1 MTLEPGIEALEQV
14 TARDEIVPQPRL
26 LELRPCDSERILRHR
41 RDRRA
46 PGRIRCSAMSR
57 AVVLVAV
64 LVIQAVTLMVLSR
77 FFSGVHIDSWATA
90 FGAAIVI
97 ALLNSVLWPAFI
109 RVIQR
114 INLILFVL
122 LTFVLNGACVVI
134 AGALLPGMHVD
145 NLWTGFLVS
154 LGLTATTTIFTTL
167 FGFHD
172 ADYWTRWI
180 IKRTVPLQA
189 AAVETDVPGFIFLQI
204 DGLSETVLRQAL
216 DEGRV
221 PTIARWLADGTHRLV
236 GWEANL
242 PCQTSASQA
251 GILHGSNVD
260 IPAFRW
266 LEKESGRVLVS
277 NHPKD
282 ARDIEAR
289 VTNGNGLLAD
299 GGVGRGNIFTGD
311 AEDVMLTFSTVLDA
325 SRRRGAHYV
334 AYLSSPVN
342 LARTILL
349 VFWDIGLEL
358 WARLRAR
365 MRHVQPHGHRGFPY
379 PLVRAFTTTFLR
391 DVVVY
396 TLIGDMFRGVP
407 AAYADFVGY
416 DEVAHHSGITQP
428 DALAVLRRIDH
439 QLARL
444 ETAAKSAPRPYH
456 FVLLSDHG
464 QTQGATFRQRYGV
477 SLGDYVRGLM
487 DPDKSVDDITHEADS
502 WGYMNAFLTESSSA
516 DGDASNTGQLT
527 RRAVRNHVHDGLVEY
542 GPSTPESSQANV
554 TVLASGNLGLV
565 YFNDLPGRLTYEQI
579 TAAYPR
585 VVPGLVQHAGVGF
598 VMVRTERG
606 PIAIGAKGVH
616 ILTENRIDGEDPL
629 TNFGDRAAAHLVR
642 LDSFTHTPDIV
653 VNSFYDP
660 TTDEAAAFEELIG
673 GHGGL
678 GGKQMHPFLLYPS
691 SLPLEDAEI
700 VGAEHLHRVLRGWR
714 TQTQQTS

>member
-1 MTLEPGIEALEQV
+1 
-14 TARDEIVPQPRL
+14 
-26 LELRPCDSERILRHR
+26 
-41 RDRRA
+41 
-46 PGRIRCSAMSR
+46 MSHV
-57 AVVLVAV
+57 VVLLAV
-64 LVIQAVTLMVLSR
+64 WVIQALTLGVLSH
-77 FFSGVHIDSWATA
+77 FLPGLHVDSWVTA
-90 FGAAIVI
+90 FGAAVVI
-97 ALLNSVLWPAFI
+97 ALLNSLLWPAFI
-109 RVIQR
+109 RVIQHV
-114 INLILFVL
+114 NLLLFVF
-122 LTFVLNGACVVI
+122 LTFVLNGACVLI
-134 AGALLPGMHVD
+134 AGAVLPGLTVD
-145 NLWTGFLVS
+145 GLWTAFLVS
-154 LGLTATTTIFTTL
+154 LGLTAATTVFTSL
-167 FGFHD
+167 FAFHD
-172 ADYWTRWI
+172 ADYYTRWI

-189 AAVETDVPGFIFLQI
+189 GAVETDVPGFIFLQI
-204 DGLSETVLRQAL
+204 DGLSEMVLRQAL
-216 DEGRV
+216 TDGRV
-221 PTIARWLADGTHRLV
+221 PTIARWIADGSHRLT

-251 GILHGSNVD
+251 GILHGSNAD

-266 LEKESGRVLVS
+266 LEKDSGRVLVS

-289 VTNGNGLLAD
+289 VTNGQGLLAD

-311 AEDVMLTFSTVLDA
+311 AEDVMLTFSTVLD
-325 SRRRGAHYV
+325 SSKRRGAHYV
-334 AYLSSPVN
+334 AYMSSPVN

-358 WARLRAR
+358 WSQLQAR
-365 MRHVQPHGHRGFPY
+365 MRKVEPHGHRGFPY
-379 PLVRAFTTTFLR
+379 PLVRAFTTTLLR

-428 DALAVLRRIDH
+428 DALAVLHRIDH

-444 ETAAKSAPRPYH
+444 EQAAKSAPRPYH

-464 QTQGATFRQRYGV
+464 QTQGATFRQRYGI
-477 SLGDYVRGLM
+477 SLGDFVRGLM
-487 DPDKSVDDITHEADS
+487 DPDTSLDDITHDADT
-502 WGYMNAFLTESSSA
+502 WGYMNAFLTESSAVDSES
-516 DGDASNTGQLT
+516 GNTGQLT
-527 RRAVRNHVHDGLVEY
+527 RRAVGNHLQDGLVEY
-542 GPSTPESSQANV
+542 GPSTPETSQANV

-565 YFNDLPGRLTYEQI
+565 YFNNLPGRLTYEQI
-579 TAAYPR
+579 TAAYPH
-585 VVPGLVQHAGVGF
+585 VVPGLVQHAGIGF

-606 PIAIGAKGVH
+606 PIAMGAKGVH
-616 ILTENRIDGEDPL
+616 LLNDNRVEGEDPL
-629 TNFGDRAAAHLVR
+629 ANFGGRAAEHLLR

-691 SLPLEDAEI
+691 ALTLDDAEI

-714 TQTQQTS
+714 VQTQASIASH